1 MPINEQKA
9 VEMIQG
15 KIDEININFDSFTDD
30 EVIFSEWRDSTSDYL
45 KMIFGKDSDELREFS
60 WISFSPSVF
69 YISAGVDN
77 SSLFLR
83 EKIDG
88 LTKAMLMLK
97 RFIKKIQDFGLPANH
112 TPEIK
117 NSSEKNLISDLNIHG
132 SNVSFF
138 SPNSKLS
145 IDTKNQDNNKKDEG
159 KDILKIVFGF
169 LIDNFFKILGSIIV
183 TTATSFL
190 LAKITGQI

>member
-1 MPINEQKA
+1 
-9 VEMIQG
+9 
-15 KIDEININFDSFTDD
+15 
-30 EVIFSEWRDSTSDYL
+30 
-45 KMIFGKDSDELREFS
+45 
-60 WISFSPSVF
+60 
-69 YISAGVDN
+69 
-77 SSLFLR
+77 LFLR